1 MLSDNKDNSEWKPLY
16 INKQTRD
23 FSKVWQWIR
32 NKHTMLL
39 SIITKRQLEIDF
51 ILYSE
56 SRI

>member
-1 MLSDNKDNSEWKPLY
+1 MLSDNKDNSEWKPMY

-23 FSKVWQWIR
+23 FSKVCQWIR